1 MKTRLPLL
9 ILLLA
14 ALTACKLLTPAL
26 PATDTQVVPTHVMVV
41 SPTTI
46 PTAVPTT
53 PIPAPSPTVL
63 PDWEWPRSTPEEQGL
78 SSAKLAAMLEL
89 LRRENRPVHSVL
101 VVRHGVLVLEAYAHP
116 FNAQTRHG
124 IYSVT
129 KSVTSALAGIAN
141 GEGLLGG
148 VETPV
153 ISYFPTVT
161 IDDPRKET
169 IRIENLLAM
178 NSGVE
183 WMEPLYS
190 GLNDLWGIHEA
201 DDPAQYF
208 FNPALIEE
216 PGAVFN
222 YNSGGSH
229 LLSMLV
235 QATSGQPAADFAAA
249 HLFAPLSIRN
259 FHWENDFTGH
269 TKGGTGL
276 ELLPVDMAKIGLLYL
291 NRGQWQGRRIV
302 PADWVSASTVIR
314 SIPYEGMGYGYQWWI
329 RPQGDYYALGWGGQ
343 QIRVFP
349 EQDMVVIFTAGM
361 SGEGMYHNDLVDDY
375 LLPAVQS
382 VEPLPADPLAQK
394 RLEAAII
401 AWASPQMGISKSLS
415 RLAAE
420 VDGKGWLMTGRGNWS
435 MFTLHFPGGDEAQ
448 IDLTLDGDPLPL
460 KVGMDGVYRVTDTKD
475 YGPIALYGY
484 WESSHTFTL
493 VQQNLRE
500 ADRRVTRVQFNG
512 EAVKLYSQWFVE
524 PYEEESEGELFGN

>member
-1 MKTRLPLL
+1 
-9 ILLLA
+9 
-14 ALTACKLLTPAL
+14 
-26 PATDTQVVPTHVMVV
+26 
-41 SPTTI
+41 
-46 PTAVPTT
+46 
-53 PIPAPSPTVL
+53 
-63 PDWEWPRSTPEEQGL
+63 
-78 SSAKLAAMLEL
+78 
-89 LRRENRPVHSVL
+89 
-101 VVRHGVLVLEAYAHP
+101 
-116 FNAQTRHG
+116 
-124 IYSVT
+124 
-129 KSVTSALAGIAN
+129 
-141 GEGLLGG
+141 
-148 VETPV
+148 
-153 ISYFPTVT
+153 
-161 IDDPRKET
+161 
-169 IRIENLLAM
+169 
-178 NSGVE
+178 
-183 WMEPLYS
+183 
-190 GLNDLWGIHEA
+190 
-201 DDPAQYF
+201 
-208 FNPALIEE
+208 
-216 PGAVFN
+216 
-222 YNSGGSH
+222 
-229 LLSMLV
+229 
-235 QATSGQPAADFAAA
+235 
-249 HLFAPLSIRN
+249 
-259 FHWENDFTGH
+259 
-269 TKGGTGL
+269 
-276 ELLPVDMAKIGLLYL
+276 
-291 NRGQWQGRRIV
+291 
-302 PADWVSASTVIR
+302 
-314 SIPYEGMGYGYQWWI
+314 MGYGYQWWI